1 MYVIQN
7 ILQKIS
13 VTPGAFAPGG
23 LLQSFTKQNYVQTKF
38 GITMDRTES
47 VRQIIENAR
56 KAKTYS
62 DFDVHLARQVAN
74 ESWTEIEDMRCIMRD
89 IMRAAS
95 LRSYSL
101 ELIYS
106 DYPVIG
112 TDRVMMNDAIDFL
125 KVKGFQV
132 IDDPMNGRAQ
142 VLWK

>member
-1 MYVIQN
+1 
-7 ILQKIS
+7 
-13 VTPGAFAPGG
+13 
-23 LLQSFTKQNYVQTKF
+23 
-38 GITMDRTES
+38 MDRTES

-56 KAKTYS
+56 KAKHYN

-74 ESWTEIEDMRCIMRD
+74 ESWEEIEDMRCLMRD
-89 IMRAAS
+89 IMHAAS
-95 LRSYSL
+95 LGSYST
-101 ELIYS
+101 EITYS
-106 DYPVIG
+106 RYPVIG

>member
-1 MYVIQN
+1 
-7 ILQKIS
+7 
-13 VTPGAFAPGG
+13 
-23 LLQSFTKQNYVQTKF
+23 
-38 GITMDRTES
+38 MDRTES

-74 ESWTEIEDMRCIMRD
+74 ESWEKIEDMRCLMRD

-95 LRSYSL
+95 LGSYSL
-101 ELIYS
+101 EIIYS

-112 TDRVMMNDAIDFL
+112 TDRVMMNEAIDFL
-125 KVKGFQV
+125 RVKGFQV
-132 IDDPMNGRAQ
+132 IDDPMNGRAH